1 MEKIKKYQTIAE
13 KILKERVAF
22 PNKQFP
28 DLKDMLIIDEQK
40 SHFVLMSA
48 GWDNQEYVH
57 QVLFHLEV
65 KLDGKIW
72 IHENRTDLPIDEIM
86 IANGVDTTDIIAG
99 MIEPYSIDSS
109 NTKAA

>member
-1 MEKIKKYQTIAE
+1 MEKIKKYQTIVE

-28 DLKDMLIIDEQK
+28 NLKDMLIIDEKK
-40 SHFVLMSA
+40 SHFVLMSV
-48 GWDNQEYVH
+48 GWDNQEYIH

-72 IHENRTDLPIDEIM
+72 IHENRTDLPIDEIL
-86 IANGVDTTDIIAG
+86 ITNSVEAIDILAG
-99 MIEPYSIDSS
+99 MIEPYSIDVS